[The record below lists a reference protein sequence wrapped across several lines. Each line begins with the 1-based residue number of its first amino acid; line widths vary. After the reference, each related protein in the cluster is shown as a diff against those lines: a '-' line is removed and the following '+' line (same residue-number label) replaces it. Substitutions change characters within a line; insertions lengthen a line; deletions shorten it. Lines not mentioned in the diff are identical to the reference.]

1 MTQHII
7 ITNSSF
13 ITNCEYR
20 EVITD
25 DNATAELILWFNGS
39 RCYSYTVTIQAL
51 HDFITAGNNDSWGR
65 AYNQHIKR
73 HGFSVIRL
81 V

>member
-1 MTQHII
+1 MTKHII

-20 EVITD
+20 EVINN
-25 DNATAELILWFNGS
+25 DNTTAELTLWFSGS
-39 RCYSYTVTIQAL
+39 RCYSYIVTIQAL
-51 HDFITAGNNDSWGR
+51 HNFIEEGAKGLWGR

-73 HGFSVIRL
+73 HGFSVTRL